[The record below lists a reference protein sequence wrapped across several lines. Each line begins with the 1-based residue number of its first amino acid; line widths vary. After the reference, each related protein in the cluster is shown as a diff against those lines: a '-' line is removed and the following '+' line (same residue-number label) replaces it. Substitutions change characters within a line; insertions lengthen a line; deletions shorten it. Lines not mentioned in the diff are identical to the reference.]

1 MQELITARGLTKQYK
16 QVRAL
21 DDVNL
26 TVERGRIV
34 GLIGPNGAGKTTFL
48 KSVMGLI
55 HHEGSIQ
62 VLGLDPRQQRPRVMQ
77 SLCYIADVAS
87 LPGWMRV
94 SQAVEYTQMIHPR
107 FRREKAEEYLART
120 DILPKSKI
128 AKLSKGMKTQLH
140 LALVMAIDADL
151 LVLDE
156 PTLGLDILYRRQFY
170 TDLLNEYYDET
181 RTILVSTHQVEEVEH
196 ILTDLVFI
204 NAGRIVLDCAMDQV
218 AENFVLLN
226 CSDGNEAQARALGPM
241 YEEQQMGVTSFIFE
255 NVPRERLAEL
265 GKVRTPGVADLFV
278 AKIGKKNH
286 D

>member
-1 MQELITARGLTKQYK
+1 M
-16 QVRAL
+16 
-21 DDVNL
+21 
-26 TVERGRIV
+26 
-34 GLIGPNGAGKTTFL
+34 
-48 KSVMGLI
+48 
-55 HHEGSIQ
+55 Q
-62 VLGLDPRQQRPRVMQ
+62 VLGLDPRRQRARVMQ
-77 SLCYIADVAS
+77 NLCFIADVAS
-87 LPGWMRV
+87 LPGWIRV
-94 SQAVEYTQMIHPR
+94 NQVLEYIESVHPR
-107 FRREKAEEYLART
+107 FRRQKAQEYLGRT
-120 DILPKSKI
+120 QIGPRMKVHR
-128 AKLSKGMKTQLH
+128 LSKGMKTQLH

-156 PTLGLDILYRRQFY
+156 PTLGLDILFRRQFY

-204 NAGRIVLDCAMDQV
+204 DNGRIALDCAMDQV
-218 AENFVLLN
+218 GETYSLLN
-226 CSDGNEAQARALGPM
+226 CDDGCEEQARALNPM

-278 AKIGKKNH
+278 AKIGKQNH